1 MPNDQEFR
9 VHSYGRSFCLR
20 ASSDVDRSEWVFALQ
35 LVTKDTQVRLAPARI
50 IPYRRVLGGGVFL

>member
-35 LVTKDTQVRLAPARI
+35 LVTKDAMVRL
-50 IPYRRVLGGGVFL
+50 VFSCLELSDTKVYEP